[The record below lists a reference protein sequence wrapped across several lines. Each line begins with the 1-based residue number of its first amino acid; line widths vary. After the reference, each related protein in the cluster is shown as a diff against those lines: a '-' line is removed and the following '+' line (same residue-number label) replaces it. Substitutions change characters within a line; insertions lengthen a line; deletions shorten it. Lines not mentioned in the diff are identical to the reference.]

1 MNISYEL
8 YKTFDVVANCSTI
21 TEASKKLNIS
31 QPAVTKA
38 IKNLEWQLNGSL
50 FVRSK
55 NGIKLTENG
64 KKLYNYIKPA
74 LMQMAEAEK
83 LFNNISK
90 IDTGEIKIGTSNTIL
105 KYYLMKYLKT
115 YSVNFPKI
123 NIFIEESYTP
133 NLINMV
139 KNGNIDIAII
149 YANEN
154 DSKLDEL
161 KIYNLKKLHYCL
173 IGNKKYK
180 KYYNKKINF
189 SDIKNESLILNSINP
204 IQTSL
209 LNNSEDTKF
218 SKHNAHINLAS
229 HSLVYEFVKEGFG
242 LGVVIK
248 EFIEDKLDSKDL
260 YEIKL
265 KENFEPVNL
274 IMITNKS
281 VFPTYAISQLM
292 DIINNDKKDN

>member
-38 IKNLEWQLNGSL
+38 IKNLESQLNGSL

-64 KKLYNYIKPA
+64 KKFYNYIKPA

-90 IDTGEIKIGTSNTIL
+90 IDTGEIRIGTSNTIL
-105 KYYLMKYLKT
+105 KYYLMKYLKI

-123 NIFIEESYTP
+123 NISIEESYTP

-149 YANEN
+149 YANES
-154 DSKLDEL
+154 DSKLDGL

-173 IGNKKYK
+173 IGNEKYK
-180 KYYNKKINF
+180 KYYNKKISF

-209 LNNSEDTKF
+209 LNSSDDTKF
-218 SKHNAHINLAS
+218 LKYNAHINLAS

-248 EFIEDKLDSKDL
+248 EFIEEKLNSKDL

-265 KENFEPVNL
+265 KEKFEPVNL

-281 VFPTYAISQLM
+281 VFPTYATSRLM
-292 DIINNDKKDN
+292 DIINNDNEKD

>member
-1 MNISYEL
+1 MNINYDL

-50 FVRSK
+50 FIRNK

-64 KKLYNYIKPA
+64 KKFYNYIKPA
-74 LMQMAEAEK
+74 LSQIADAEK

-115 YSVNFPKI
+115 YSLSFPKI
-123 NIFIEESYTP
+123 NISIEESYTP

-154 DSKLDEL
+154 DSKLDGL
-161 KIYNLKKLHYCL
+161 KVYNLKKLHYCL

-180 KYYNKKINF
+180 KYYNKKISF
-189 SDIKNESLILNSINP
+189 SEIKNENLILNSINP

-209 LNNSEDTKF
+209 LNSNESDYLKY
-218 SKHNAHINLAS
+218 NAHINLAS

-248 EFIEDKLDSKDL
+248 EFIKDKLDTKDL

-265 KENFEPVNL
+265 IEKFEPVNL
-274 IMITNKS
+274 IMIINKS
-281 VFPTYAISQLM
+281 IFPTYATSQLM
-292 DIINNDKKDN
+292 DIIIEDKKAN

>member
-1 MNISYEL
+1 MNINYEL

-50 FVRSK
+50 FIRNK

-64 KKLYNYIKPA
+64 KKFYNYIKPA
-74 LMQMAEAEK
+74 LSQIADAEK

-90 IDTGEIKIGTSNTIL
+90 IDTGDIKIGTSNTIL
-105 KYYLMKYLKT
+105 KYYLMNYLKT
-115 YSVNFPKI
+115 YSLSFPKI
-123 NIFIEESYTP
+123 NISIEESYTP

-154 DSKLDEL
+154 DSKLDGL
-161 KIYNLKKLHYCL
+161 KVYNLKKLHYCL

-180 KYYNKKINF
+180 KYYNKKISF
-189 SDIKNESLILNSINP
+189 SEIKNENLILNSINP

-209 LNNSEDTKF
+209 LNSNESDYLKY
-218 SKHNAHINLAS
+218 NAHINLAS

-248 EFIEDKLDSKDL
+248 EFIEDKLDTKDL

-265 KENFEPVNL
+265 IEKFEPVNL
-274 IMITNKS
+274 IMIINKS
-281 VFPTYAISQLM
+281 IFPTYATSQLM
-292 DIINNDKKDN
+292 DIIIEDKKDN

>member
-1 MNISYEL
+1 MNINYDL
-8 YKTFDVVANCSTI
+8 FKVFIVVANCSTI

-31 QPAVTKA
+31 QPAVTKS

-50 FVRSK
+50 FIRNKKGV
-55 NGIKLTENG
+55 KLTENG
-64 KKLYNYIKPA
+64 KKLYNYITPA
-74 LMQMAEAEK
+74 LSQLADVEK
-83 LFNNISK
+83 FFNNISK

-105 KYYLMKYLKT
+105 KYFLMPYLKT
-115 YSVNFPKI
+115 YSTEFPKV

-139 KNGNIDIAII
+139 KNGNIDVAVI

-154 DSKLDEL
+154 DPKLNGL
-161 KIYNLKKLHYCL
+161 KIYQLKKLHYCL

-180 KYYNKKINF
+180 KYATKKVNF
-189 SDIKNESLILNSINP
+189 NEIKNESIILNSINP

-209 LNNSEDTKF
+209 QNNDGSDMNY
-218 SKHNAHINLAS
+218 SAHINLAS

-248 EFIEDKLDSKDL
+248 EFIEDNLNSKDL

-265 KENFEPVNL
+265 VEKFEPVNL
-274 IMITNKS
+274 VLITNKTI
-281 VFPTYAISQLM
+281 FPTYATSQLM
-292 DIINNDKKDN
+292 NIIMKKNKY

>member
-1 MNISYEL
+1 MNINYDL
-8 YKTFDVVANCSTI
+8 FKVFIVVANCSTI

-31 QPAVTKA
+31 QPAVTKS

-50 FVRSK
+50 FIRNKKGV
-55 NGIKLTENG
+55 KLTENG
-64 KKLYNYIKPA
+64 KKLYNYITPA
-74 LMQMAEAEK
+74 LSQLADVEK
-83 LFNNISK
+83 FFNNISK

-105 KYYLMKYLKT
+105 KYFLMPYLKT
-115 YSVNFPKI
+115 YSTEFPKV

-139 KNGNIDIAII
+139 KNGNIDVAVI

-154 DSKLDEL
+154 DPKLNGL
-161 KIYNLKKLHYCL
+161 KIYQLKKLHYCL

-180 KYYNKKINF
+180 KYATKKVNF
-189 SDIKNESLILNSINP
+189 NEIKNESIILNSINP

-209 LNNSEDTKF
+209 QNNDGSDMNY
-218 SKHNAHINLAS
+218 SAHINLAS

-248 EFIEDKLDSKDL
+248 EFIEDNLNSKDL

-265 KENFEPVNL
+265 VEKFEPVNL
-274 IMITNKS
+274 VLITNKTI
-281 VFPTYAISQLM
+281 FPTYATSQLM
-292 DIINNDKKDN
+292 NIIMKKNKD